1 MKWEAAELNLF
12 DFPQQAPISFTQQ
25 LQKHSRHHNSKSS
38 HIIQAGAIGNGKKH
52 AQVLPNV
59 DEYHASQSR
68 NVNEADLFDCMS
80 PLYATPPH
88 SPSSDLSS
96 PHDEHLTMGNN
107 LTSVNSEHFARD
119 THMRII
125 LGNNIKE
132 QKEKEAWVE

>member
-1 MKWEAAELNLF
+1 MHSKFTF
-12 DFPQQAPISFTQQ
+12 DNSIKKIFFQAPISFTQQ

-38 HIIQAGAIGNGKKH
+38 HIIQPAGAIGNGKKH
-52 AQVLPNV
+52 AQILPNV
-59 DEYHASQSR
+59 DEYHASHTR
-68 NVNEADLFDCMS
+68 TINEADLFDCMS

-96 PHDEHLTMGNN
+96 PHDDPAMSNN
-107 LTSVNSEHFARD
+107 LTSVNSDHFARD

-132 QKEKEAWVE
+132 QKEKEA

>member
-1 MKWEAAELNLF
+1 MG
-12 DFPQQAPISFTQQ
+12 
-25 LQKHSRHHNSKSS
+25 NS
-38 HIIQAGAIGNGKKH
+38 KKH
-52 AQVLPNV
+52 AQVLANV
-59 DEYHASQSR
+59 EEYHAGHAR

-96 PHDEHLTMGNN
+96 PHDDHIMTNN

-132 QKEKEAWVE
+132 QKDKEALGI

>member
-1 MKWEAAELNLF
+1 MKNLDYIEF
-12 DFPQQAPISFTQQ
+12 HPQAPISFTQQ

-38 HIIQAGAIGNGKKH
+38 HVIQASGAVGNGKKH

-59 DEYHASQSR
+59 DEYHSGHVR
-68 NVNEADLFDCMS
+68 TVNEADLFDCMS

-96 PHDEHLTMGNN
+96 PHDDTMMGNN
-107 LTSVNSEHFARD
+107 LTSVNSDHFARD

-132 QKEKEAWVE
+132 QKEKEA

>member
-1 MKWEAAELNLF
+1 M
-12 DFPQQAPISFTQQ
+12 
-25 LQKHSRHHNSKSS
+25 
-38 HIIQAGAIGNGKKH
+38 GNGKKLS
-52 AQVLPNV
+52 QVLPNV
-59 DEYHASQSR
+59 DEYRISQPPRS
-68 NVNEADLFDCMS
+68 VNEADLFDCMS

-96 PHDEHLTMGNN
+96 PHEDPMNSNN

-132 QKEKEAWVE
+132 QKEKEA